1 MPTFPTLTPSSRTFT
16 PGEYPHTYYGG
27 MNGKHSTVRN
37 STVMLSSQLRL
48 SFVALTEAEM
58 LSILSHY
65 QGQKGRYLSF
75 AVPSDLFSGATATD
89 YALTGY
95 AWRYIEPPMVEDYGE
110 QRHTVTVTLES
121 VPGEGAT
128 AGGLFRR
135 VFINLSAGAAFGA
148 PSSPVASAAN
158 WQVVALFDGG
168 AFANGVDVQTS
179 RRDWLMKVTFT
190 AGVAEGNLTV
200 SPYWSDT
207 SWQSND
213 ILLF

>member
-1 MPTFPTLTPSSRTFT
+1 MAAFPTMTPSSRTFT
-16 PGEYPHTYYGG
+16 PGEYPHAPYSG
-27 MNGKHSTVRN
+27 MNGKQATVRN

-75 AVPSDLFSGATATD
+75 AVPADLFSGATAAD

-128 AGGLFRR
+128 AGGLYQQ
-135 VFINLSAGAAFGA
+135 VYLSLSAGAAFGA
-148 PSSPVASAAN
+148 PNSPVAAGTS
-158 WQVVALFDGG
+158 WRVLALFDGG
-168 AFANGVDVQTS
+168 AFTNGVDVQTS
-179 RRDWLMKVTFT
+179 RRDWLVTVTFT
-190 AGVAEGNLTV
+190 AGAAEGNVTG

-207 SWQSND
+207 SWQSSD